1 MTRKLTLEL
10 PDELSARLEAKAQT
24 NNISLEKM
32 AIASLEQLV
41 EKSDDPIAALIGTLS
56 ADTDD
61 IASRHDEYLGKAIS
75 QERSDEK

>member
-10 PDELSARLEAKAQT
+10 PDELSARLEAKART
-24 NNISLEKM
+24 NNISLERM

-41 EKSDDPIAALIGTLS
+41 EESDDPIAALIGTLS
-56 ADTDD
+56 ADKDD

-75 QERSDEK
+75 QDLSDEK